1 MTVGALKAQLQA
13 DMRAAMKAR
22 DELATSTLRMAL
34 SAIRNA
40 EVAGAEAR
48 ELTDDQVLGVL
59 TKEAKKRREAADA
72 FAAAGRAES
81 AEKERAEGEVL
92 ARYLPV
98 QLSDDDVAAIVA
110 RALAEGG
117 LTEASQMGPAMKAA
131 QAAVAGRAEGARVAA
146 EVKRQLSGSA

>member
-1 MTVGALKAQLQA
+1 LTVGALKAQLQA

-48 ELTDDQVLGVL
+48 ELTDDQVVGVL
-59 TKEAKKRREAADA
+59 TKEAKKRREAAEA

-110 RALAEGG
+110 GALAEGG
-117 LTEASQMGPAMKAA
+117 FTDPTQMGPAMKAA

-146 EVKRQLSGSA
+146 EVRKQLAQSA